1 MAKILDLFRDRNDI
15 NEKVI
20 VGYISFCIMVI
31 FAILD
36 IISSYLG
43 KELLIHQFI
52 FDAFLYLTLGSFGI
66 SSVDKFTN
74 KRNSQS
80 DRNERSRNE
89 LLDDDDGLNNHRPGP
104 MNEPANMDEPDPNR

>member
-1 MAKILDLFRDRNDI
+1 MSKLMDLFRDRNDI

-20 VGYISFCIMVI
+20 VGYISFCVMVV

-43 KELLIHQFI
+43 KELLVHQFI

-74 KRNSQS
+74 KRNSNS
-80 DRNERSRNE
+80 DRYEPVNENFPPEQFVEPRI
-89 LLDDDDGLNNHRPGP
+89 D
-104 MNEPANMDEPDPNR
+104 PANMDEPDPNR

>member
-1 MAKILDLFRDRNDI
+1 MSKLIDIFRDRNDI

-36 IISSYLG
+36 IVSSYLG
-43 KELLIHQFI
+43 KELLVHQFI

-74 KRNSQS
+74 KRNSHS
-80 DRNERSRNE
+80 DRNEPVDDNSSNEQFIDPRN
-89 LLDDDDGLNNHRPGP
+89 D
-104 MNEPANMDEPDPNR
+104 PANMDEPDPNR